1 VSDLQPVHNVIDGSP
16 TLKEV
21 HDRLK
26 PIASAFWDSNIA
38 PTGCLD
44 GTRVA
49 IQTELSGWANNGV
62 QELSTLWLSGM
73 AGTGKTAI
81 AGTFAKNLREQ
92 GILGATFFID
102 RQQEERRS
110 LTRIVQTLAYDLAKH
125 NHEQLRA
132 VWTVLRD
139 DPTFERLSYQEQVR
153 LLIKN
158 PLDIVRPE
166 TLVILIDG
174 LDECGASHG
183 ASLLVTLVKFLA
195 HHPIK
200 LFVTS
205 RDETDIA
212 STLGGISHNSVKLQD
227 VEVFEDV
234 KLYWEHNL
242 DELCSN
248 KGLPDWRS
256 TVSLEA
262 LVEIT
267 GHLFIYAKT
276 ILEMIVDTRISPI
289 IKLQELLEI
298 SRSGSDAA
306 VAFDESVDP
315 SPLDKLYFHII
326 AEAVR
331 DKRGNIKTEYALRL
345 HDILEI
351 VIFAREPLSP
361 QALLDL
367 LGMDSD
373 ELEAYLSPLRSVI
386 VVPDTTGGNGIVRPL
401 HQSFPDFVR
410 QKGHVVHSKLK
421 MDVSLAHKNIVE
433 HSLSHLNKLLHYD
446 MCDIQDSS
454 LFNHEV
460 LDLKIRVNRLSVA
473 LWYSCKYWPAHLLE
487 HLRAAGSKAQT
498 PLSLPVFCRKHLL
511 HWIEVLSL
519 TKNMNGVQRVMPE
532 LIAVMDVCV
541 SQS

>member
-1 VSDLQPVHNVIDGSP
+1 
-16 TLKEV
+16 
-21 HDRLK
+21 
-26 PIASAFWDSNIA
+26 
-38 PTGCLD
+38 
-44 GTRVA
+44 
-49 IQTELSGWANNGV
+49 V
-62 QELSTLWLSGM
+62 QELTTLWLNGM

-81 AGTFAKNLREQ
+81 ASTFARQLREQ

-132 VWTVLRD
+132 IWTVLRN

-158 PLDIVRPE
+158 PLDIARPE

-174 LDECGASHG
+174 LDECGVSNG
-183 ASLLVTLVKFLA
+183 ASLLTTLVRLLA

-212 STLGGISHNSVKLQD
+212 STFRGISHTSVKLQD
-227 VEVFEDV
+227 VEVSGDV
-234 KLYWEHNL
+234 QLYWEHNL
-242 DELCSN
+242 DDLCRN
-248 KGLPDWRS
+248 KDLTDWRS
-256 TVSLEA
+256 MVSLEA
-262 LVEIT
+262 LVKIT
-267 GHLFIYAKT
+267 GHLFIYATT
-276 ILEMIVDTRISPI
+276 ILEIIMDTRTNPMK
-289 IKLQELLEI
+289 KLLELLEI
-298 SRSGSDAA
+298 SRSGNEAA
-306 VAFDESVDP
+306 VAFDGSVEP
-315 SPLDKLYFHII
+315 SPLDQLYFHII

-331 DKRGNIKTEYALRL
+331 DKRGNTRTEYAVRL

-361 QALLDL
+361 QALSDL
-367 LGMDSD
+367 LRMDRD
-373 ELEAYLSPLRSVI
+373 ELDAYLSPLRSVLVI
-386 VVPDTTGGNGIVRPL
+386 PDATGGNGTVRPL

-421 MDVSLAHKNIVE
+421 MDLAFAHKNIVE
-433 HSLSHLNKLLHYD
+433 HCLSHLNKLLHYD
-446 MCDIQDSS
+446 MCDIQDPS

-460 LDLKIRVNRLSVA
+460 RDLKTRLNRLSLA
-473 LWYSCKYWPAHLLE
+473 LCYSCKYWPAHLLE
-487 HLRAAGSKAQT
+487 HLRATGPKAQT
-498 PLSLPVFCRKHLL
+498 PLGLAVFCRQHLL

-519 TKNMNGVQRVMPE
+519 TKEMNAVQRVMPE
-532 LIAVMDVCV
+532 LITVIDVRF
-541 SQS
+541 SHT